1 MTMDI
6 KLYYEKAGK
15 GFPII
20 FLHGNGESGDYF
32 KHQVSYFSDR
42 YCVIT
47 VDTRGHGKSPR
58 GTAEFSIAQFADDLN
73 DFMNRWRIQEAVIL
87 GFSDGANIAMRFA
100 LKYPKKVRAL
110 ILNGGNLNPKGVKP
124 TVQIPIEIGYRI
136 ASLFAGRSKEAKSHA
151 EMLGLMVNDPDIEAE
166 ELGKIK
172 TPCLV
177 IAGSKDMI
185 KAKHTKL
192 IAASVP
198 RAELKIVRGTHFV
211 ANEEPQIFN
220 EAVDAFLRK
229 HKI

>member
-1 MTMDI
+1 MDI
-6 KLYYEKAGK
+6 KLYYEKEGR

-32 KHQVSYFSDR
+32 KHQVRYFSEQ

-47 VDTRGHGKSPR
+47 IDTRGHGKSPR

-73 DFMNRWRIQEAVIL
+73 DFMKRWRIPEAVLL

-100 LKYPKKVRAL
+100 LKYPGKVRAL

-136 ASLFAGRSKEAKSHA
+136 ACLFAGRSKEAKAHA
-151 EMLGLMVNDPDIEAE
+151 ETLGLMVNDPDIEAA
-166 ELGKIK
+166 ELQSIRVP
-172 TPCLV
+172 TLV

-185 KAKHTKL
+185 KTKHTKL
-192 IAASVP
+192 IAASIP
-198 RAELKIVRGTHFV
+198 RAELKIIPGSHFV
-211 ANEEPQIFN
+211 ANEEPGIFN
-220 EAVDAFLRK
+220 EKVEAFLKK
-229 HKI
+229 HRI

>member
-1 MTMDI
+1 MDI
-6 KLYYEKAGK
+6 KLYYEKNGR

-32 KHQVSYFSDR
+32 KHQVSYFSER

-73 DFMNRWRIQEAVIL
+73 DFMNRWKIEEAVIL

-136 ASLFAGRSKEAKSHA
+136 ASLFAGKSAEAKAHA
-151 EMLGLMVNDPDIEAE
+151 ETLGLMVNDPDIEAAGLQE
-166 ELGKIK
+166 IRV
-172 TPCLV
+172 PVLV

-185 KAKHTKL
+185 KAKHTRL
-192 IAASVP
+192 IAASIP
-198 RAELKIVRGTHFV
+198 KAELKIIRGTHFI
-211 ANEEPQIFN
+211 AAEEPGLFN
-220 EAVDAFLRK
+220 EAVEAFLKK

>member
-1 MTMDI
+1 MDI
-6 KLYYEKAGK
+6 KLYYEKNGR

-32 KHQVSYFSDR
+32 RHQVSYFSER
-42 YCVIT
+42 YCVVT

-58 GTAEFSIAQFADDLN
+58 GTAEFSIAQFAEDLN
-73 DFMNRWRIQEAVIL
+73 DFMNRWKIREAVIL

-136 ASLFAGRSKEAKSHA
+136 ASLFAGKSAEAKAHA
-151 EMLGLMVNDPDIEAE
+151 ETLGLMVNDPDIEAT
-166 ELGKIK
+166 ELQEIRV
-172 TPCLV
+172 PVLV

-185 KAKHTKL
+185 KAKHTRL
-192 IAASVP
+192 IAASIP
-198 RAELKIVRGTHFV
+198 KAELKIIRGTHFI
-211 ANEEPQIFN
+211 AAEEPGLFN
-220 EAVDAFLRK
+220 EAVEAFLKK

>member
-1 MTMDI
+1 MDI
-6 KLYYEKAGK
+6 KLYYEKNGR

-32 KHQVSYFSDR
+32 RHQVSYFSER

-58 GTAEFSIAQFADDLN
+58 GTAEFSIAQFAEDLN
-73 DFMNRWRIQEAVIL
+73 DFMNRWKIREAVIL

-136 ASLFAGRSKEAKSHA
+136 ASLFAGRSAEAKAHA
-151 EMLGLMVNDPDIEAE
+151 ETLGLMVNDPDIEAD
-166 ELGKIK
+166 ELQEIRV
-172 TPCLV
+172 PVLV

-185 KAKHTKL
+185 KAKHTRL
-192 IAASVP
+192 IAASIP
-198 RAELKIVRGTHFV
+198 KAELKIIRGTHFIV
-211 ANEEPQIFN
+211 AEEPGLFN
-220 EAVDAFLRK
+220 EAVEAFLKK